1 MRAARKSGGVVHDR
15 SSWTAPLLLLAAV
28 LAPSGCVLWYMN
40 EAVQGQRDAA
50 RRRLTEAWRGQL
62 ALVRDRL
69 DAYWEKRATELDAAA
84 AGTHASPLFARL
96 VREGASDSA
105 IVLNRDGSLAYPTLP
120 APPPPERQIV
130 DPAWTEARSLENA
143 PNGMARAASLWGR
156 IADTETDAGLRA
168 RAAQSQIRCLMQ
180 SGDKAGAL
188 RAIDRRF
195 ATLAPRAGLT
205 DATGRFIPGDAFL
218 LAAVI
223 TRGDA
228 RAFPAAA
235 GRLRRTLDDY
245 DLPIPSAQRLFLM
258 HELKAIAPVDL
269 RTFEAERMAAAFLEA
284 DRARAGDAVLRLSG
298 LPEVWKLSAKSGRV
312 IALYRTSSVMA
323 AMGSA
328 LRSDGGPAGV
338 RFAVVAPGVSAGKAD
353 ETMGAGGRLPGWQVT
368 LTLDG
373 ASAAEDASRRMTAYI
388 WVGCGAIAVMA
399 LIAVAA
405 GRVLLRQMRV
415 ARLKTDL
422 AATVSHELKTP
433 LSSMRLLVDTLL
445 ESDAPDPV
453 RTREYLEMIAREN
466 LRLSRL
472 IDNFLTFSRMER
484 DRHKFEFAE
493 TAPAEIVRSVEAAV
507 SERFRTGDCRL
518 SVESAE
524 GLPALRADRDA
535 LVTVLL
541 NLLDNAYK
549 FTGES
554 KRIALRASGD
564 GGGRIQFSVED
575 NGIGIAPREQ
585 KKIFRRFYQV
595 DRRLSRAAGG
605 CGLGLSIVDFIVR
618 AHGGEVG
625 VRSRPG
631 EGSTFTVSL
640 PAAGL
645 TGAGA

>member
-1 MRAARKSGGVVHDR
+1 
-15 SSWTAPLLLLAAV
+15 
-28 LAPSGCVLWYMN
+28 
-40 EAVQGQRDAA
+40 
-50 RRRLTEAWRGQL
+50 
-62 ALVRDRL
+62 
-69 DAYWEKRATELDAAA
+69 
-84 AGTHASPLFARL
+84 
-96 VREGASDSA
+96 
-105 IVLNRDGSLAYPTLP
+105 
-120 APPPPERQIV
+120 
-130 DPAWTEARSLENA
+130 
-143 PNGMARAASLWGR
+143 
-156 IADTETDAGLRA
+156 
-168 RAAQSQIRCLMQ
+168 
-180 SGDKAGAL
+180 
-188 RAIDRRF
+188 
-195 ATLAPRAGLT
+195 
-205 DATGRFIPGDAFL
+205 
-218 LAAVI
+218 
-223 TRGDA
+223 
-228 RAFPAAA
+228 
-235 GRLRRTLDDY
+235 
-245 DLPIPSAQRLFLM
+245 
-258 HELKAIAPVDL
+258 
-269 RTFEAERMAAAFLEA
+269 
-284 DRARAGDAVLRLSG
+284 
-298 LPEVWKLSAKSGRV
+298 
-312 IALYRTSSVMA
+312 MA